1 MKGTY
6 VALRYRDDAI
16 ARMRTGAARNFHRDV
31 MLLLGVLCGLAQATG
46 VLGTPIDAAAYWQ
59 AGQSADLYP
68 LHWSERATGYLF
80 YPPPVA
86 QLSALLQPL
95 GWTIFVTALTTA
107 TFASIW
113 YCAGRWSLPLLALG
127 LPYLVFG
134 MEPQAAATFLSY
146 ALLGNLQWILAAL
159 TIVALRHPAL
169 WSLQLVTKVTPAIG
183 WWWHILRGEWRAAAI
198 AVAASVAI
206 IAVSFAID
214 PHLWFEFIEF
224 VLRNGTMADPPFETF
239 VVPVGVRL
247 ATAVPVLV
255 WGART
260 DRPWTVPIVCGW
272 VLPALYGLGFLPFWV
287 AAWRLYANRTRTDE
301 GVVDHQD

>member
-1 MKGTY
+1 MG
-6 VALRYRDDAI
+6 
-16 ARMRTGAARNFHRDV
+16 
-31 MLLLGVLCGLAQATG
+31 
-46 VLGTPIDAAAYWQ
+46 
-59 AGQSADLYP
+59 
-68 LHWSERATGYLF
+68 
-80 YPPPVA
+80 
-86 QLSALLQPL
+86 
-95 GWTIFVTALTTA
+95 
-107 TFASIW
+107 
-113 YCAGRWSLPLLALG
+113 
-127 LPYLVFG
+127 
-134 MEPQAAATFLSY
+134 

-198 AVAASVAI
+198 AVAASLAI

-214 PHLWFEFIEF
+214 PQLWFDFIVF
-224 VLRNGTMADPPFETF
+224 ALRNGTMADPPFETF

-287 AAWRLYANRTRTDE
+287 AAWRLYANRPQIDQ
-301 GVVDHQD
+301 GIVDHQG